1 MTKEWNEDFKS
12 STKCWIYDKD
22 YIDTDVKIRDPCHIS
37 GKYRGSAHRNCNINH
52 KLGHKIRIAYHNLK
66 NYDSDFIMQEL
77 QKCSLEI
84 GLIPNGLE
92 KYLSFTINNKL
103 NFIDSFQFLRSSIR

>member
-1 MTKEWNEDFKS
+1 
-12 STKCWIYDKD
+12 
-22 YIDTDVKIRDPCHIS
+22 
-37 GKYRGSAHRNCNINH
+37 
-52 KLGHKIRIAYHNLK
+52 
-66 NYDSDFIMQEL
+66 MQEL

-103 NFIDSFQFLRSSIR
+103 NFTDSFQFLRSSLGSLTKNLEKHDFKYFSQEFDNNVLDITEQK